1 MLILG
6 DISFFF
12 LITLL
17 ILLFL
22 SYLIESFV
30 TKKSI
35 IKIYLKHPNI
45 ISNDLYPTESILRTI
60 EIETISVIGY
70 HTKFGEYNGTDS
82 DFYKMYLDPIFYSKK
97 KINGFLEINK
107 KKYDFN
113 ISINENDVKF
123 ERSPKIEFGYDLIL
137 PNNPNN
143 EKFFLDYLIFLQKT
157 QLKNLKSM
165 FFKQRIKNLKD

>member
-12 LITLL
+12 NYIFDFT
-17 ILLFL
+17 FL
-22 SYLIESFV
+22 SYLIENFV

-82 DFYKMYLDPIFYSKK
+82 EFYKMYLDPIFYSK
-97 KINGFLEINK
+97 
-107 KKYDFN
+107 
-113 ISINENDVKF
+113 
-123 ERSPKIEFGYDLIL
+123 
-137 PNNPNN
+137 
-143 EKFFLDYLIFLQKT
+143 
-157 QLKNLKSM
+157 
-165 FFKQRIKNLKD
+165 